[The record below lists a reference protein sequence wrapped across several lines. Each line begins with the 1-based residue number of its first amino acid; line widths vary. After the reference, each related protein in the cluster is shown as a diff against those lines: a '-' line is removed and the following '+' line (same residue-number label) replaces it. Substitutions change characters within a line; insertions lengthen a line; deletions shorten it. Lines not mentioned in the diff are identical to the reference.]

1 MFGTTPAYRDLPTGV
16 SDGDDIKQ
24 LKQNLIALG
33 FATSYNVTVASHFD
47 SSTQAAVERWQKSI
61 GVTADGTVPCGRV
74 IFEPAAVRIADW
86 KAAVGDQAGPGA
98 PIGDITGVRPIVT
111 MDLDARR
118 QALATVGSA
127 VTVTLADGGSVAGH
141 ITEVGR
147 VATQPSGRGP

>member
-24 LKQNLIALG
+24 LKQTLIALG
-33 FATSYNVTVASHFD
+33 FAPSYNVPVDSHFD

-61 GVTADGTVPCGRV
+61 GVTADGNVPFGQV

-111 MDLDARR
+111 MDLDAPP
-118 QALATVGSA
+118 QALAAPGPALTVP
-127 VTVTLADGGSVAGH
+127 LPH
-141 ITEVGR
+141 P
-147 VATQPSGRGP
+147 PSLPRHTTTAPRPAPPPPP